1 MPAATT
7 EVGTTM
13 LNLSLT
19 YGPAVV
25 TLRRTFD
32 HREGIMIVN
41 DRQGSQIATG
51 SYAEE

>member
-1 MPAATT
+1 
-7 EVGTTM
+7 V
-13 LNLSLT
+13 
-19 YGPAVV
+19 YGLAVV
-25 TLRRTFD
+25 ILRRTFD